1 MALGGARR
9 VARGAR
15 DVRARVDAREVDAR
29 LVRRAPGVPEAHE
42 RGGRTVVRAHAHG
55 PVVERQALF
64 VGRARAAAVAVAV
77 ARTAAPARGGA
88 PQVRRAVRV
97 RATLALGGRARQ
109 LAQLAER
116 EPVLARAPRPVV
128 ADRARLGRLARQPVA
143 RVAARAVRRARQRRR
158 TVRVRRARGRGGRG
172 DRRRG
177 GGAHAARRVGHAPY
191 GRVARVAVRARA
203 LGPVQRRPAQR
214 VQATRVTH
222 ATHVDATSVDARLF
236 VCTLT
241 VVGAFDLWRNAS

>member
-1 MALGGARR
+1 MARR
-9 VARGAR
+9 AR

-29 LVRRAPGVPEAHE
+29 LVLRAPGVPEAHE

-55 PVVERQALF
+55 PVVQRQALF
-64 VGRARAAAVAVAV
+64 VRRARTTVTAAV
-77 ARTAAPARGGA
+77 ARTAALARGGA

-97 RATLALGGRARQ
+97 RATLAFGGRARQ
-109 LAQLAER
+109 FTQLAER
-116 EPVLARAPRPVV
+116 EPVLARATGPVV

-143 RVAARAVRRARQRRR
+143 RVAARAVGRARQRRR
-158 TVRVRRARGRGGRG
+158 AVRVRRARGRGCRRRWRG

-177 GGAHAARRVGHAPY
+177 AGAHAGGRVGRAAHR
-191 GRVARVAVRARA
+191 RVARVAVGARA